1 MTEIINLGE
10 VARLQR
16 ALAEKEREIETLN
29 ETIRDLQTK
38 LRIKESVSDMMK
50 LQLADMTDLVREWKA
65 HLTTVEQNIATLSQN
80 LPD

>member
-16 ALAEKEREIETLN
+16 LLVEKEREIETLN

-38 LRIKESVSDMMK
+38 LRIRESVGDMMK
-50 LQLADMTDLVREWKA
+50 LQIADMCDLVREWKA